1 MKKMRIRFLPI
12 AIIVVLGLIAPTLAP
27 AQMIPVSALKGKK
40 VLFVIGKPKPGR
52 PSDDELVKKHLQ
64 SLGFVVKTAL
74 DTDPVSMAEGEDL
87 IVISSTV
94 NAHVLQSKYKSVP
107 IPVFTWSTFSY
118 PNMAMTGPVLFR
130 DFGVINPTQFYGSS
144 FSLLYGYGLAI
155 TSEIGRAVGL
165 QPQLFGTLYLE
176 PGKFGWGR
184 PGPAATVIMNFEG
197 HPDEAGV
204 FTYEKGAS
212 MYGGFVAPAR
222 RVGFYIQND
231 NFHLL
236 TAVYG
241 PAARDPQERAWYIGL
256 KLFDACLRWAVSPP
270 PSPAP
275 YDPAAL
281 RATLRRAATGKK
293 LLFVERKD
301 AIEGEQT
308 DEHMVQHLKSL
319 GFDVTIADQM
329 DPQSR
334 AEGQDLVVISS
345 TCSKYKLSNKYW
357 DVKVPVLLLEG
368 LDADAMRLTGRT
380 RYVDYGEHGEQTE
393 EKDPEENYLDI
404 VGSWSPMAAGLK
416 PGLLKF
422 THEPG
427 TIKWAL
433 PQPDAITIAVL
444 PNDPQQHAIF
454 GYEKGAVMYGG
465 FLAPARRVLFPLDNP
480 AFDDLTPQGLALFD
494 AAVLWAIGKPQ

>member
-1 MKKMRIRFLPI
+1 MKNAKANFLSLLLT
-12 AIIVVLGLIAPTLAP
+12 AAVALLIPSLAP
-27 AQMIPVSALKGKK
+27 AQMIPVSALKGEK
-40 VLFVIGKPKPGR
+40 VLFVTGKPDPEH
-52 PSDDELVKKHLQ
+52 PSDDGLVRKHLE

-74 DTDPVSMAEGEDL
+74 DTDPASMARGEDL

-94 NAHVLQSKYKSVP
+94 NAHVLQAKYKRVP
-107 IPVFTWSTFSY
+107 VPVFTWSAFSY
-118 PNMAMTGPVLFR
+118 PEMAMTGPVRFR
-130 DFGVINPTQFYGSS
+130 DFGVVNPTQFYGRS

-165 QPQLFGTLYLE
+165 RPQLFGTLYLE
-176 PGKFGWGR
+176 PGTFGWGR
-184 PGPAATVIMNFEG
+184 PGPGATVITNFEG

-222 RVGFYIQND
+222 RVGFYIEND

-275 YDPAAL
+275 YDPARL
-281 RATLRRAATGKK
+281 HATLRHAATGKK
-293 LLFVERKD
+293 LLFVERRD
-301 AIEGEQT
+301 AIEGEQA
-308 DEHMVQHLKSL
+308 DKHMVAYFKSL
-319 GFDVTIADQM
+319 GFDVTIADQL

-334 AEGQDLVVISS
+334 ATGQDLVVISS

-357 DVKVPVLLLEG
+357 DVKVPVLLFEG
-368 LDADAMRLTGRT
+368 LDADAMHLTGRT

-404 VGSWSPMAAGLK
+404 VGAWSPMAAGLR
-416 PGLLKF
+416 PGLVKF
-422 THEPG
+422 TNHPG

-433 PQPDAITIAVL
+433 PPPDAITIAVL
-444 PNDPQQHAIF
+444 PNDPGQHAIF
-454 GYEKGAVMYGG
+454 GYEKGAVMYGR

-480 AFDDLTPQGLALFD
+480 SFDDLTPQGLALFD
-494 AAVLWAIGKPQ
+494 AAVLWAIEKPQ